1 MGAREAAV
9 KRGWAIRRAGFWN
22 PESAAD
28 VVVLDAGDRHRRRI
42 KLAGERGTEFLL
54 DLDEAVALR
63 DGDGIMLDDGGIV
76 LVTGQREP
84 LAEIA
89 ARTPLEFVRLAWH
102 LGNRHTDV
110 QIAGLRLRIRRDHV
124 LEEMVAGLG
133 ASVTAIDA
141 SFDPEAN
148 VQASAPPVHDHGH
161 DHGR

>member
-1 MGAREAAV
+1 M

-28 VVVLDAGDRHRRRI
+28 TVVLDAGDRHRRRI
-42 KLAGERGTEFLL
+42 KLTGERGTQFLL

-76 LVTGQREP
+76 LVSGQAEP

-110 QIAGLRLRIRRDHV
+110 QIAGDRLRIRRDHV

-133 ASVTAIDA
+133 ARVTAIEA
-141 SFDPEAN
+141 SFDPEAG
-148 VQASAPPVHDHGH
+148 APHGHGHGH
-161 DHGR
+161 DHG